1 MLTFEQTKRFLYIY
15 FKSLKHNNCYSQYL
29 INVKKYNQYFINF
42 IEDNNSLK
50 ECNITQQYIQYIY
63 HINLTADYT
72 DINSL
77 VFDLKLTTY
86 SFPWYVTM
94 EGYSFWDICFDNFFN
109 TYSKH
114 YDYVVKYVYN
124 GLE

>member
-63 HINLTADYT
+63 HINLIADYT
-72 DINSL
+72 DMNSL
-77 VFDLKLTTY
+77 MLELRLANY
-86 SFPWYVTM
+86 SFPLFVTR
-94 EGYSFWDICFDNFFN
+94 EGNSFWTEYFDNFYN
-109 TYSKH
+109 TYCKSH
-114 YDYVVKYVYN
+114 DYLVKYVYN